1 MKKTYSLLPRLIV
14 FLAVALVLL
23 MPATNLLAQNNLPL
37 CFTARNGSV
46 TVNFYIKDGIH
57 TIQYSTDGT
66 NWSTYPSSN
75 PVTINADQSIYFRAE
90 SNQDSAVAFADNAVY
105 SLFDFSSTNG
115 GTVEGSGNIMS
126 LYGPDCPNL
135 PLQPYAFAS
144 MFNGCASL
152 TTAPL
157 LPATTVGKRCY
168 YEMFKGCTSLTTAPS
183 LLATTL
189 AEGCY
194 DGMFYDCSSL
204 TTAPALPATTLA
216 EYCYDGMFF
225 RCSSLTEAPALPATI
240 LAEYCYAFMFNGCTS
255 LTTAPALPATTLAD
269 YCYHYM
275 FSGCTSLTVA
285 PSLPATTLAENC
297 YFAMFERCNSLT
309 SAPTL
314 PATTLAKN
322 CYYCMFLDCLS
333 LTSIPSLPATTL
345 ESGCYYEMFK
355 GCSSLIV
362 NETAPGKE
370 WIIPA
375 TESADIAL
383 TYMFFGTGGTMNRT
397 PHVNTMYYVASDTTT
412 AIEDVEADVME
423 YVVYSNN
430 RKIVVRG
437 AEGHAVTLYDING
450 RIVAQ
455 TANADDTQNITVST
469 AGIYLVCVDGMKGAK
484 KVVVR

>member
-1 MKKTYSLLPRLIV
+1 MKKNHSLLPRLIV
-14 FLAVALVLL
+14 FLAVALALL

-46 TVNFYIKDGIH
+46 TVMFNIKNATH

-66 NWSTYPSSN
+66 SWSTYTSN
-75 PVTINADQSIYFRAE
+75 QEVALSADQSVYFRAE
-90 SNQDSAVAFADNAVY
+90 SNQDSAVAFASSTAH
-105 SLFDFSSTNG
+105 SHFDFSSSNG
-115 GTVEGSGNIMS
+115 GIVEGSGNIMS
-126 LYGPDCPNL
+126 LYGPNCPNL
-135 PLQPYAFAS
+135 PLQPYAFVDL
-144 MFNGCASL
+144 FENCTPL
-152 TTAPL
+152 TTAPS
-157 LPATTVGKRCY
+157 LPATTLESECY
-168 YEMFKGCTSLTTAPS
+168 EEMFKGCT
-183 LLATTL
+183 
-189 AEGCY
+189 
-194 DGMFYDCSSL
+194 SL

-216 EYCYDGMFF
+216 NYCYEGMFF
-225 RCSSLTEAPALPATI
+225 ECSSLTEAPALPATTLAKFCYEGMFFECSSLTEAPALPATI
-240 LAEYCYAFMFNGCTS
+240 LEEYCYAFMFNGCTS

-285 PSLPATTLAENC
+285 PSLPATTLEKNC
-297 YFAMFERCNSLT
+297 YGYMFINCTSLT
-309 SAPTL
+309 TAPTL
-314 PATTLAKN
+314 PATTLAEN
-322 CYYCMFLDCLS
+322 CYYCMFKNCSS

-345 ESGCYYEMFK
+345 EPGCYYEMFR

-397 PHVNTMYYVASDTTT
+397 PQVNTVYYIASDSTT
-412 AIEDVEADVME
+412 AVEDFDAIE

-430 RKIVVRG
+430 RQIVVRG
-437 AEGHAVTLYDING
+437 AEGHSVTLYDING

-455 TANADDTQNITVST
+455 TANADDTQDFTVSA
-469 AGIYLVCVDGMKGAK
+469 AGVYLVCVDKKRAK
-484 KVVVR
+484 KVVVRD